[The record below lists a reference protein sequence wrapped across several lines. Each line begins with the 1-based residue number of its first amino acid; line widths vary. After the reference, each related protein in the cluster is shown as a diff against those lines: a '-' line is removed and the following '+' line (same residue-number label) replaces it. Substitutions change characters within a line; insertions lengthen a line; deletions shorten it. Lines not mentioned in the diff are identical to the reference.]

1 MLSIWTSLKFCC
13 LVKNYRPWEYFF
25 LNNIQVEKYINLLP
39 NNNFL
44 RVTKFKAFA
53 DNKLN
58 GSKMM
63 IFLFDRAENTVG
75 KE

>member
-13 LVKNYRPWEYFF
+13 LVKNYRPREYFF

-39 NNNFL
+39 NNNFFS
-44 RVTKFKAFA
+44 VTKFKAFA

-63 IFLFDRAENTVG
+63 IFLFDRAENTMG